1 MTMTHELE
9 QIMNRRRRKENDFST
24 SFVSPLIAPARRS
37 TQSTRSSSKSNIQN
51 DTTIGS
57 ANEEEERSVTK
68 NALNLNDD
76 NMNSNANSINNAT
89 FDIRLSS
96 QEKYP
101 VSALTQSA
109 HEDLKGRDRLINLVQ
124 CLNQSCPWTLSITS
138 REMLQWL
145 RSELDEIENEM
156 NVIDYISEKEILI
169 HTLKGKEIES
179 DGEKDEGGHQKEIEE
194 IAKKKHVLIQSLT
207 SEMGDILFDT
217 LMLDMIVK
225 RYVC

>member
-1 MTMTHELE
+1 MRPTVRGLLDAEAELR
-9 QIMNRRRRKENDFST
+9 QYKDH
-24 SFVSPLIAPARRS
+24 FV
-37 TQSTRSSSKSNIQN
+37 
-51 DTTIGS
+51 G
-57 ANEEEERSVTK
+57 V
-68 NALNLNDD
+68 
-76 NMNSNANSINNAT
+76 
-89 FDIRLSS
+89 
-96 QEKYP
+96 
-101 VSALTQSA
+101 
-109 HEDLKGRDRLINLVQ
+109 
-124 CLNQSCPWTLSITS
+124 
-138 REMLQWL
+138 
-145 RSELDEIENEM
+145 ELDEIENEM